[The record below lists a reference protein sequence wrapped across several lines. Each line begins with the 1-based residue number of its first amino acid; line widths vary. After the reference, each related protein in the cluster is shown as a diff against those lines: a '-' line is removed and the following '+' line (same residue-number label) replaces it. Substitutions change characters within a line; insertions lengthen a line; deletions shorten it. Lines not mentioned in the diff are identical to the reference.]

1 MKKIVFLMKMM
12 TKKVILRV
20 KKKKMLKQT
29 GLMERKVQLTQMAT
43 RLKGRRKGAL
53 NVKRLML

>member
-29 GLMERKVQLTQMAT
+29 GLMERKVQLMQMAT
-43 RLKGRRKGAL
+43 RLKERRKDAL

>member
-43 RLKGRRKGAL
+43 RLKERRKDAL

>member
-29 GLMERKVQLTQMAT
+29 GLMERKVQLTQMVT
-43 RLKGRRKGAL
+43 RLKGRRKDAL